1 MAKPNEWGLTDA
13 GFRRPTYAELLDA
26 LEYKARELFG
36 SKANLTVRSPLGIF
50 LRIFA
55 WVLNLLFS
63 TLEDVYNS
71 RFVDTAVGASLLH
84 LGRMIG
90 IRLLGAQKAM
100 GYLTFYG
107 DDNVEV
113 PAGFL
118 AETTAGVQY
127 VTLRAGVITGGS
139 VTLPAS
145 AAVAGPD
152 GNSAEGTIKNIS
164 NPKPGIRSVTNE
176 KAFEG
181 GRNTETPAEF
191 RERYYKS
198 VDFAGG
204 VNIDAIIAEIYE
216 SVEAVIAV
224 AGEENDTDFESKTGL
239 PPHSV
244 EIVAYGGLDEDVAKA
259 IYRRKAAGIQTYGN
273 TTVSVVKADGRLY
286 DVHFSRPTPVGIWVK
301 VFNLVTDSK
310 FPLDGIER
318 IKVVHLEGAA
328 LVSDAF
334 EPGDV
339 SPVPTVSEGQF
350 VAGLLKGLEIGVGL
364 LCHGIFLR
372 FLKCCFPFGSVLIT
386 LNRNNSKSFLRINYT
401 ISLRCNCVVYICRW

>member
-1 MAKPNEWGLTDA
+1 MAKSSEWGLTDA

-71 RFVDTAVGASLLH
+71 RFVDTAVGSSLLH

-113 PAGFL
+113 PEGFL

-127 VTLRAGVITGGS
+127 VTLRAGVIAGGS

-152 GNSAEGTIKNIS
+152 GNTAGETIRNIT
-164 NPKPGIRSVTNE
+164 NPKLGIKSVKNE

-181 GRNTETPAEF
+181 GRNTETDDEF

-204 VNIDAIIAEIYE
+204 VNIDAIIAEVLG

-224 AGEENDTDFESKTGL
+224 AGEENDTDFESRTGL
-239 PPHSV
+239 PPHSF
-244 EIVAYGGLDEDVAKA
+244 EIVAYGGLDEDIAQA
-259 IYRRKAAGIQTYGN
+259 IYRRKAAGIQTFGN
-273 TTVSVVKADGRLY
+273 TMVPVVTAAGGIY
-286 DVHFSRPTPVGIWVK
+286 EVHFSRPAPVNVWVR
-301 VFNLVTDSK
+301 VFNLRTDSK
-310 FPLDGIER
+310 FPLDGVER
-318 IKVVHLEGAA
+318 IKGAIIRHIGVNTRGG
-328 LVSDAF
+328 LNI
-334 EPGDV
+334 GQDV
-339 SPVPTVSEGQF
+339 INVTLPTV
-350 VAGLLKGLEIGVGL
+350 VLKVPGVVDLDLQLSSDGERFSWKNIEIAAREKAVTDESMV
-364 LCHGIFLR
+364 I
-372 FLKCCFPFGSVLIT
+372 VE
-386 LNRNNSKSFLRINYT
+386 
-401 ISLRCNCVVYICRW
+401 

>member
-1 MAKPNEWGLTDA
+1 MAKPNDWGLTDA

-36 SKANLTVRSPLGIF
+36 SKANLTVRSPLGVF

-71 RFVDTAVGASLLH
+71 RFVDTAVGTSLLH

-113 PAGFL
+113 PEGFL
-118 AETTAGVQY
+118 AETTAGMQY
-127 VTLRAGVITGGS
+127 VTLSSGVITNGS

-152 GNSAEGTIKNIS
+152 GNTAERTIKNIT
-164 NPKPGIRSVTNE
+164 NPKLGIRSVINE

-181 GRNTETPAEF
+181 GRNTETDDEF
-191 RERYYKS
+191 RERYYLS

-204 VNIDAIIAEIYE
+204 VNLDAIIAEIYG

-239 PPHSV
+239 PPHSFEV
-244 EIVAYGGLDEDVAKA
+244 VAYGGLDEDIARA
-259 IYRRKAAGIQTYGN
+259 IYRRKAAGIQTFGN
-273 TTVSVVKADGRLY
+273 MTVSVVTAAGSIC
-286 DVHFSRPTPVGIWVK
+286 DVHFSRPAPVSVWVK

-318 IKVVHLEGAA
+318 IKRAVIQHIGVNTRGGLNIGQ
-328 LVSDAF
+328 
-334 EPGDV
+334 DV
-339 SPVPTVSEGQF
+339 ICVTLPTV
-350 VAGLLKGLEIGVGL
+350 VLKVPGVVDFDLQLSPDGENFSWKN
-364 LCHGIFLR
+364 IQIAAR
-372 FLKCCFPFGSVLIT
+372 EKAVTDESMVI
-386 LNRNNSKSFLRINYT
+386 
-401 ISLRCNCVVYICRW
+401 VE

>member
-1 MAKPNEWGLTDA
+1 MAKPNDWGLTDA

-36 SKANLTVRSPLGIF
+36 SKANLTVRSPLGVF

-71 RFVDTAVGASLLH
+71 RFVDTAVGTSLLH

-113 PAGFL
+113 PEGFL
-118 AETTAGVQY
+118 AETTAGMQY
-127 VTLRAGVITGGS
+127 VTLSPGVITNGS

-152 GNSAEGTIKNIS
+152 GNIAERTIKNIT
-164 NPKPGIRSVTNE
+164 NPKLGIRSVINE

-181 GRNTETPAEF
+181 GRNTETDDEF
-191 RERYYKS
+191 RERYYLS

-204 VNIDAIIAEIYE
+204 VNLDAIIAEIYG

-224 AGEENDTDFESKTGL
+224 AGEENDTDFESK
-239 PPHSV
+239 
-244 EIVAYGGLDEDVAKA
+244 
-259 IYRRKAAGIQTYGN
+259 
-273 TTVSVVKADGRLY
+273 
-286 DVHFSRPTPVGIWVK
+286 

-318 IKVVHLEGAA
+318 IKRAVIQHIGVNTRGGLNIGQ
-328 LVSDAF
+328 
-334 EPGDV
+334 DV
-339 SPVPTVSEGQF
+339 ICVTLPTV
-350 VAGLLKGLEIGVGL
+350 VLKVPGVVDFDL
-364 LCHGIFLR
+364 Q
-372 FLKCCFPFGSVLIT
+372 
-386 LNRNNSKSFLRINYT
+386 
-401 ISLRCNCVVYICRW
+401 ISPDGENFSWKNIQIAAREKAVTDESMVIVE

>member
-113 PAGFL
+113 PAAFL
-118 AETTAGVQY
+118 PRPQPGCSMSRSEPES
-127 VTLRAGVITGGS
+127 ITGGS

-145 AAVAGPD
+145 V
-152 GNSAEGTIKNIS
+152 
-164 NPKPGIRSVTNE
+164 
-176 KAFEG
+176 G
-181 GRNTETPAEF
+181 GRWA
-191 RERYYKS
+191 
-198 VDFAGG
+198 
-204 VNIDAIIAEIYE
+204 
-216 SVEAVIAV
+216 
-224 AGEENDTDFESKTGL
+224 
-239 PPHSV
+239 
-244 EIVAYGGLDEDVAKA
+244 
-259 IYRRKAAGIQTYGN
+259 
-273 TTVSVVKADGRLY
+273 
-286 DVHFSRPTPVGIWVK
+286 
-301 VFNLVTDSK
+301 
-310 FPLDGIER
+310 
-318 IKVVHLEGAA
+318 
-328 LVSDAF
+328 
-334 EPGDV
+334 
-339 SPVPTVSEGQF
+339 
-350 VAGLLKGLEIGVGL
+350 
-364 LCHGIFLR
+364 
-372 FLKCCFPFGSVLIT
+372 
-386 LNRNNSKSFLRINYT
+386 
-401 ISLRCNCVVYICRW
+401 

>member
-1 MAKPNEWGLTDA
+1 MAKPNDWGLTDA

-36 SKANLTVRSPLGIF
+36 SKANLTVRSPLGVF

-71 RFVDTAVGASLLH
+71 RFVDTAVGTSLLH

-113 PAGFL
+113 PEGFL
-118 AETTAGVQY
+118 AETTAGMQY
-127 VTLRAGVITGGS
+127 VTLSPGVITNGS

-152 GNSAEGTIKNIS
+152 GNIAERTIKNIT
-164 NPKPGIRSVTNE
+164 NPKLGIRSVINE

-181 GRNTETPAEF
+181 GRNTETDDEF
-191 RERYYKS
+191 RERYYLS

-204 VNIDAIIAEIYE
+204 VNLDAIIAEIYG

-239 PPHSV
+239 PPHSFEV
-244 EIVAYGGLDEDVAKA
+244 VAYGGLDEDIARA
-259 IYRRKAAGIQTYGN
+259 IYRRKAAGIQTFGN
-273 TTVSVVKADGRLY
+273 MTVSVVTAAGSIC
-286 DVHFSRPTPVGIWVK
+286 DVHFSRPAPVSVWVK

-318 IKVVHLEGAA
+318 IKRAVIQHIGVNTRGGLNIGQ
-328 LVSDAF
+328 
-334 EPGDV
+334 DV
-339 SPVPTVSEGQF
+339 ICVTLPTV
-350 VAGLLKGLEIGVGL
+350 VLKVPGVVDFDL
-364 LCHGIFLR
+364 Q
-372 FLKCCFPFGSVLIT
+372 
-386 LNRNNSKSFLRINYT
+386 
-401 ISLRCNCVVYICRW
+401 ISPDGENFSWKNIQIAAREKAVTDESMVIVE